1 MERANDL
8 LGRETSHINLQ
19 NGTCEMG
26 AAQAQHVFICLKAGW
41 AEAGAR

>member
-1 MERANDL
+1 MERANDSL
-8 LGRETSHINLQ
+8 SRETFHTDLQ

-26 AAQAQHVFICLKAGW
+26 AAQAQHVFNCLKAGW